1 MTLANLINHAS
12 QQLADIS
19 DTAKLDAEVLLC
31 HVLDK
36 DRSYLISWP
45 EKEISDSQLKQ
56 FQQLLEQRQ
65 QGHPV
70 AHIIQQKE
78 FWSLN
83 FHVTNDTLIPRPDTE
98 LIVEQILNNYTEH
111 PARSLLD
118 LGTGSGAIAIAIA
131 SERPQWHIV
140 ATDQSINALQLAE
153 KNARHHKITNIEF
166 KAGNWFAAVS
176 DQHFDIIVSN
186 PPYIA
191 ESDPHLTQGDVRFEP
206 SSALV
211 SGSDGLRDIRL
222 ITQHAQ
228 HYLNANGML
237 IIEHG
242 YDQKKALFDI
252 FQQAGFKSIQQYL
265 DLAGQPRCT
274 SGLI

>member
-1 MTLANLINHAS
+1 MTLANLINHAR

-83 FHVTNDTLIPRPDTE
+83 FQVTNDTLIPRPDTE
-98 LIVEQILNNYTEH
+98 LIVEQILNNYAEH

-131 SERPQWHIV
+131 S
-140 ATDQSINALQLAE
+140 
-153 KNARHHKITNIEF
+153 
-166 KAGNWFAAVS
+166 
-176 DQHFDIIVSN
+176 
-186 PPYIA
+186 
-191 ESDPHLTQGDVRFEP
+191 
-206 SSALV
+206 
-211 SGSDGLRDIRL
+211 
-222 ITQHAQ
+222 
-228 HYLNANGML
+228 
-237 IIEHG
+237 
-242 YDQKKALFDI
+242 
-252 FQQAGFKSIQQYL
+252 
-265 DLAGQPRCT
+265 
-274 SGLI
+274 